1 MKRKLIIH
9 IGMGKT
15 GSSSIQKSLRLSRN
29 KLEAKGLL
37 YLGLMF
43 EHINIPTNYSW
54 HKVDGWS
61 NFISLNKSQANSELA
76 HTLQY
81 LDAHLDDSIHTL
93 IWSNEALFDRPSDV
107 LSALNSISSRY
118 QIIVVGYLR
127 RPDKWIS
134 SAYLQWGLKDKSY
147 IGPIKTF
154 NEWVSDKPYTVS
166 PKLDTWN
173 TLSESVYFYNFDDIK
188 DVSIHFIK
196 GVLELDISDIKP
208 VRENDTPPPAAMA
221 LFSYYNSFFNER
233 NSPNRVEQLL
243 QKTGCY
249 ESSPSSADFNELIP
263 SKEDIIIYLN
273 KCGEELTKINEYLI
287 KNNQNELNINEVSHK
302 DLHITQSDINRIL
315 LKIILELNSEIETL
329 KLKNK

>member
-1 MKRKLIIH
+1 MRRLIIH

-15 GSSSIQKSLRLSRN
+15 GSSSIQKSMRVSN
-29 KLEAKGLL
+29 DKLQAKGFL

-43 EHINIPTNYSW
+43 ENLNIPINYSW
-54 HKVDGWS
+54 HRVDGWS

-81 LDAHLDDSIHTL
+81 LDDHLDDSIHTL

-107 LSALNSISSRY
+107 ISALKSISSRY

-154 NEWVSDKPYTVS
+154 SEWVSDKPYTVS
-166 PKLDTWN
+166 PKLDAWSA
-173 TLSESVYFYNFDDIK
+173 LSERVYFYNFDDIE

-196 GVLELDISDIKP
+196 CILELDVSAIKP

-221 LFSYYNSFFNER
+221 LFSYYNSFFNEK

-263 SKEDIIIYLN
+263 SQEDITVYLN
-273 KCGEELTKINEYLI
+273 QCSDELVRINKYLI
-287 KNNQNELNINEVSHK
+287 NNNQNELNMDEVTHK
-302 DLHITQSDINRIL
+302 DLHITQSDINRML
-315 LKIILELNSEIETL
+315 FKIIVELNSEIETL

>member
-29 KLEAKGLL
+29 ILEAKGLL

-43 EHINIPTNYSW
+43 EHSDIPLNYSW

-61 NFISLNKSQANSELA
+61 NFISLDKPQGNSELA

-81 LDAHLDDSIHTL
+81 LDDHLDDSIHTL

-173 TLSESVYFYNFDDIK
+173 TLSESVFFYNFDDIN
-188 DVSIHFIK
+188 DVSAHFIK
-196 GVLELDISDIKP
+196 VILDLDISDIKP
-208 VRENDTPPPAAMA
+208 MRENDTPPPAAMA
-221 LFSYYNSFFNER
+221 LFSYYNSFFSEK

-243 QKTGCY
+243 QNTGCY
-249 ESSPSSADFNELIP
+249 ESSPRSADFNELIP
-263 SKEDIIIYLN
+263 NKEDIVTYL
-273 KCGEELTKINEYLI
+273 KSCSEELTKINKYLI
-287 KNNQNELNINEVSHK
+287 KNNQNELIVDEVMYK
-302 DLHITQSDINRIL
+302 DIHISQSDINRIL
-315 LKIILELNSEIETL
+315 FKIIVELNSEIETL